1 VYTKEKVQKGKGP
14 GENGVIEQDPEGAQ
28 HDMEDSERS
37 LAYEYV
43 VILEEL
49 TPART
54 HKAKHGKE

>member
-1 VYTKEKVQKGKGP
+1 VLKGRGP
-14 GENGVIEQDPEGAQ
+14 GENGIVEQDPEGAK

-54 HKAKHGKE
+54 HKAKHVKD